1 MAIKWRYHVATI
13 DNDYNAVNEH
23 MAEWA
28 KAGWELVN
36 GTAVSFI
43 NGPVMIRY
51 ILYWRKLINPD
62 L

>member
-1 MAIKWRYHVATI
+1 
-13 DNDYNAVNEH
+13 
-23 MAEWA
+23 
-28 KAGWELVN
+28 
-36 GTAVSFI
+36 VSFI